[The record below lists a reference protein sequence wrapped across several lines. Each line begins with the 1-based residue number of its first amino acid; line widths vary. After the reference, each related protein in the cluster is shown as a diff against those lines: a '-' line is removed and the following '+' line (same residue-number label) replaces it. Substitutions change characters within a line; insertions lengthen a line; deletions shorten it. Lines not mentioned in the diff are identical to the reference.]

1 MEIKVRYLGRPF
13 NEEEMAMAVQD
24 LELSRDILYLFADEE
39 SYPSKLQ
46 YLDLVEEFP
55 NIPDWQVLLSIDR
68 LSSAGLLQVKLE
80 FHRENITMCEFIGLT
95 NEGDAFVFGARNPK
109 RWEKSLKKCAEMF
122 GVATVSQFSEVL
134 IKTTLSI

>member
-1 MEIKVRYLGRPF
+1 
-13 NEEEMAMAVQD
+13 MAVQD

-95 NEGDAFVFGARNPK
+95 NEGDAFVFWK
-109 RWEKSLKKCAEMF
+109 RVPCKTLKLLWHWWQFHRPTRLFSFFLATSSLL
-122 GVATVSQFSEVL
+122 Q
-134 IKTTLSI
+134 